1 MTGFLYNEMKYGDRP
16 FTFLQK
22 RIEGAWPRY
31 TVYSIGLALSHN
43 YMVKHGLM
51 AVGADAHYGLSELMS
66 SMFQG
71 MIFLSPEL
79 LAGPMWFVPVW
90 ILGAALFGALVYV
103 ARHIGRMKDLIIVIG
118 VLLGMGIGY
127 YFIGQN
133 IRLTFG
139 FELSFF
145 VLPLFAEGYFLRKYA
160 GDFATK
166 IKWPMALGIFVV
178 TFIVLKR
185 FVKNGI
191 WFDLSAR
198 SVHGAWF
205 FLGTAIGIVFSLM
218 LTLLVEKLSCGI
230 GEALAYI
237 GRHSFDV
244 MAFHMFAFKLLDMFL
259 RKLWFRNP
267 AMDLSSY
274 PSPLSSQ
281 YWMLYTLVSLA
292 ASVFVGWMLD
302 CIGSAWKNMK

>member
-1 MTGFLYNEMKYGDRP
+1 
-16 FTFLQK
+16 
-22 RIEGAWPRY
+22 
-31 TVYSIGLALSHN
+31 
-43 YMVKHGLM
+43 M
-51 AVGADAHYGLSELMS
+51 AVGADAHYGLAELMS

-218 LTLLVEKLSCGI
+218 LTLLVETLTCGIGGAEDATDVKSTSSVLRKPFRGI

-244 MAFHMFAFKLLDMFL
+244 MAFHIFAFKLLDMFL

-292 ASVFVGWMLD
+292 ASTFVGWMLD